1 MFLAHMVL
9 LNFIFRN
16 WGPMQSEK
24 IIDCFKSLQECGLL
38 CVNFH
43 SVTLYNSAVME
54 F

>member
-24 IIDCFKSLQECGLL
+24 IIDFFKSLQVWPIVCE
-38 CVNFH
+38 VSFNH
-43 SVTLYNSAVME
+43 IV
-54 F
+54 